1 MFLEDGRKPDNPE
14 ETHMDTTRTCRS
26 TPYRQK
32 PKLRIESQTLQ
43 LWGNNTTL
51 CNAVPP
57 LINHAKKEKEITDDK
72 CIYVKID
79 VFDMTCIWQFNSF
92 GRCLFIHSFY
102 PNVESEQQCFCDL
115 NSLSSKPSEPTLSY
129 TTLPCGVYR
138 CIDSCNCFCS
148 CYLENVAIFPPG
160 GELGKCA
167 NIKNKSKIKHVVGLP
182 LFKLLLMQW
191 YYAMIFTTM

>member
-1 MFLEDGRKPDNPE
+1 MGGNQITQRKPTWIQQEHAGQLHTDRNP
-14 ETHMDTTRTCRS
+14 S
-26 TPYRQK
+26 S
-32 PKLRIESQTLQ
+32 ES
-43 LWGNNTTL
+43 NPRPCSCEATTL
-51 CNAVPP
+51 HSAMLFHPW
-57 LINHAKKEKEITDDK
+57 LIMQKKEKEITDDK

-129 TTLPCGVYR
+129 TALPCGVYR
-138 CIDSCNCFCS
+138 YIDSCNCFCS